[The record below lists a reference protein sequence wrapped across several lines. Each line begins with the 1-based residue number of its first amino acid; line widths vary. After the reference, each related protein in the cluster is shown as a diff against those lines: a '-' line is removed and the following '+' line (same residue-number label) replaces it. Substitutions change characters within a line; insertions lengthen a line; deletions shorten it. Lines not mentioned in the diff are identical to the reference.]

1 MTQED
6 NIIPT
11 VDEITEKVVKVFTYQ
26 PEEDTEK
33 VPHKKRQSK
42 IIRKYRNPQ
51 YQNEETKEPYYRTQ
65 DNNHE
70 HNLNEANTYESL
82 LSEIKPQA
90 VSTEVDRQTL
100 DTNEYYFPRSK
111 TDLDIYD
118 DELSVTIDED
128 ISKTVPKNA
137 LLKKVYLTLGMIKFQ
152 HSIFAL
158 PFALTSV
165 FVATNGKP
173 GFFKVLLVLF
183 AMITAR
189 NSAMTFNRIVDRHID
204 KKNPRT
210 RDRAIPSGELSLR
223 FAFIFGLINMV
234 LFVLTSMMFNKLTF
248 ILSPL
253 ALTIILG
260 YSLTKRFTYY
270 TQFYL
275 GLALGCAPIAAWIA
289 MTGVISGFSVIL
301 GLAVFLWVA
310 GFDIIYSTLD
320 YDFDRQHKLKSLVV
334 RFGLR
339 KALWLAGF
347 IHLLSVI
354 FFLCAGFVQGL
365 NIFYYLGCLL
375 TALLLIYEHRLVKP
389 YDLSRVNMAFF
400 TLNGY
405 VSLFFLLFVLLDI
418 YVIG

>member
-1 MTQED
+1 MIQED

-11 VDEITEKVVKVFTYQ
+11 VDEITEKVVKVLKYQ
-26 PEEDTEK
+26 PQEDTEK
-33 VPHKKRQSK
+33 VPYQKRQTK

-51 YQNEETKEPYYRTQ
+51 YQSEETKEPYYKTKKQ
-65 DNNHE
+65 GYEKDFE
-70 HNLNEANTYESL
+70 EKNTYESL
-82 LSEIKPQA
+82 LSEIKPNMA
-90 VSTEVDRQTL
+90 TTEVDRQVV
-100 DTNEYYFPRSK
+100 DTNDFYFPRSK
-111 TDLDIYD
+111 TDLDVYD
-118 DELSVTIDED
+118 EELSITIDED
-128 ISKTVPKNA
+128 ISKTAPKNA

-165 FVATNGKP
+165 FVATAGNP
-173 GFFKVLLVLF
+173 GVFKVLLILF

-223 FAFIFGLINMV
+223 FAFIFGLINMI
-234 LFVLTSMMFNKLTF
+234 LFVFTSMMFNKLTF

-253 ALTIILG
+253 ALAIILG

-275 GLALGCAPIAAWIA
+275 GLALGCAPVAAWIA
-289 MTGVISGFSVIL
+289 MTGVISVFSVVL
-301 GLAVFLWVA
+301 GMAVFLWVA

-320 YDFDRQHKLKSLVV
+320 YDFDRQYKLKSLVV
-334 RFGLR
+334 HLGLR

-354 FFLCAGFVQGL
+354 FFVCAGFVQGL
-365 NIFYYLGCLL
+365 HIFYYLGCLL

-405 VSLFFLLFVLLDI
+405 VSLFFLVFVLLDI